1 MPVSWAAQDVA
12 LNPKPM
18 ELAAWLDATP
28 PPKEADGLEIPEF
41 ALAKEMGR
49 KALAAVAYC
58 AGPPKLD

>member
-1 MPVSWAAQDVA
+1 
-12 LNPKPM
+12 M